1 MGLKANDVF
10 SLIDDNYRR
19 VGCAGKYTRK
29 GIRQTPESN
38 KTMRANGVRERKRLL
53 EKLEKAKDKLTSISF
68 APGKESKVNDKLMK
82 KSLKVAEL
90 EAQIK
95 SFDGIPYSASQV
107 KQRALKLKK
116 GMADNFFFNA
126 HEFRHMV
133 DDKKKKEIFAEERP
147 VVKQQ
152 AQTVQPVVSASS
164 ATPNATIPNVALN
177 GAPINQRSQ
186 PVMASVQKNT
196 KEDVSS
202 MINYFDRRKQKADLA
217 REAND
222 GVINVIPSDA
232 DRRDIS
238 GSVNASFVAA
248 KQEPVVPTGVNQEPV
263 YDGFLGN
270 GSMFDKPAVI
280 SKDEVERV
288 VNGAYESIKLTG
300 NTTEGSVVSDTV
312 NEMVAGDNENVQEN
326 IRVSSGGKPA
336 RINLYDREG
345 QFMGDKEESNV
356 NYVYK
361 PMTDEEIAKAR
372 ENIEFDKYEELYRN
386 NRGPSEKTEW
396 EKAIESYQQSVKDA
410 ERAVDDY
417 NSGRENEDGREMDLS
432 DLNHFREKMK
442 EASNNAQAAIQGA
455 RDEINEGTNNV
466 AIDAGNMQKAILQV
480 PAIKFEDIFQP
491 AANSKIDNDETPV
504 IEEARDFPVVVP
516 ERQMGVMVDAKEKE
530 PEEENL
536 SFDYS
541 EATFGDVVSALDKV
555 SSSKDVSALM
565 SRAKE
570 LLQEQRNLFEEQAKT
585 KREKEAAEALVEERA
600 RKAREAQENA
610 EKVYKMAE
618 DSLRALADYNAAL
631 EEDCQ
636 FNQKKTEEA
645 TQDAES
651 NMKFIDEQNAKVDA
665 AMAIIEEVNAV
676 VSPEA
681 YGRGK

>member
-1 MGLKANDVF
+1 
-10 SLIDDNYRR
+10 
-19 VGCAGKYTRK
+19 
-29 GIRQTPESN
+29 
-38 KTMRANGVRERKRLL
+38 
-53 EKLEKAKDKLTSISF
+53 
-68 APGKESKVNDKLMK
+68 
-82 KSLKVAEL
+82 
-90 EAQIK
+90 
-95 SFDGIPYSASQV
+95 
-107 KQRALKLKK
+107 
-116 GMADNFFFNA
+116 
-126 HEFRHMV
+126 
-133 DDKKKKEIFAEERP
+133 
-147 VVKQQ
+147 
-152 AQTVQPVVSASS
+152 
-164 ATPNATIPNVALN
+164 
-177 GAPINQRSQ
+177 
-186 PVMASVQKNT
+186 
-196 KEDVSS
+196 
-202 MINYFDRRKQKADLA
+202 
-217 REAND
+217 
-222 GVINVIPSDA
+222 
-232 DRRDIS
+232 
-238 GSVNASFVAA
+238 
-248 KQEPVVPTGVNQEPV
+248 
-263 YDGFLGN
+263 
-270 GSMFDKPAVI
+270 
-280 SKDEVERV
+280 
-288 VNGAYESIKLTG
+288 
-300 NTTEGSVVSDTV
+300 
-312 NEMVAGDNENVQEN
+312 
-326 IRVSSGGKPA
+326 
-336 RINLYDREG
+336 
-345 QFMGDKEESNV
+345 
-356 NYVYK
+356 
-361 PMTDEEIAKAR
+361 
-372 ENIEFDKYEELYRN
+372 
-386 NRGPSEKTEW
+386 
-396 EKAIESYQQSVKDA
+396 
-410 ERAVDDY
+410 
-417 NSGRENEDGREMDLS
+417 MDLS